1 MTLSIEFEGISLI
14 ESIIVYTNLLITIPI
29 YIVSFIYVNRCY
41 IILMNI
47 SSRIIALISRNFT
60 S

>member
-47 SSRIIALISRNFT
+47 SSGIIALISRNFT

>member
-1 MTLSIEFEGISLI
+1 MTLNIEFEGISLI

-29 YIVSFIYVNRCY
+29 YIVSFIYVNRRY